1 MPAHLLS
8 FDPRAF
14 RWSGVARAEYRSGS
28 GDGRGMGWKGVSRW
42 LLVSSEAIR
51 ADYELRYFE
60 IEPAGYSSLEK
71 HRHVH
76 FVVVLRGR
84 GRALVGEQVLDLS
97 ALDAL
102 HVPPLTAH
110 RWLNE
115 GVEPFGFLCP
125 VDRDRD
131 RPQPIDDA
139 EWELLRANPVTA
151 RYVF

>member
-1 MPAHLLS
+1 MSTHLLS

-14 RWSGVARAEYRSGS
+14 RWSGVGQRDYKSGS
-28 GDGRGMGWKGVSRW
+28 GDARGMGWKGVSRW
-42 LLVSSEAIR
+42 VLASPEAVQ

-84 GRALVGEQVLDLS
+84 GRALVGEHVLHLS
-97 ALDAL
+97 PFDAL
-102 HVPPLTAH
+102 HVPALTPH

-115 GVEPFGFLCP
+115 GPERFGFLCP
-125 VDRDRD
+125 VDRERD

-139 EWELLRANPVTA
+139 EWDVLRANPVTA

>member
-1 MPAHLLS
+1 MHLLS

-14 RWSGVARAEYRSGS
+14 RWSGIAGQKYKSGS
-28 GDGRGMGWKGVSRW
+28 GDARGMGWKGVSRW
-42 LLVSSEAIR
+42 VLARPEAIQ

-84 GRALVGEQVLDLS
+84 GRALVGKRVVDLS
-97 ALDAL
+97 PLDAL
-102 HVPPLTAH
+102 HVPPLTPH

-115 GVEPFGFLCP
+115 SGEPFGFLCP
-125 VDRDRD
+125 VDRARD
-131 RPQPIDDA
+131 RPQPIDDD